1 VTNTTETSSN
11 VNRSEYRQQL
21 FQKVYDREV
30 TARTGMILR
39 TDHIYIEDAADEEG
53 TVRVDDISDGQVH
66 LTTLMESGH
75 LWANF
80 GTDLTPGQ
88 ARELASA
95 LYEAAN
101 VAETWEEP

>member
-1 VTNTTETSSN
+1 M
-11 VNRSEYRQQL
+11 SEYRSQL
-21 FQKVYDREV
+21 FGKVYDREV

-39 TDHIYIEDAADEEG
+39 TDHIYIEDAADEEA
-53 TVRVDDISDGQVH
+53 TVRVDDIGDGEVH

-80 GTDLTPGQ
+80 GTDLTPDQ
-88 ARELASA
+88 ARLLAST

-101 VAETWEEP
+101 VAETWEGQ

>member
-1 VTNTTETSSN
+1 MKNTKKETT
-11 VNRSEYRQQL
+11 RSEYRQQL
-21 FQKVYDREV
+21 FRKVYDREV

-53 TVRVDDISDGQVH
+53 TVRVDDIGDGEVH
-66 LTTLMESGH
+66 LTTVMEYGH

-80 GTDLTPGQ
+80 GTDLTPEQ

-101 VAETWEEP
+101 VAETWEDQYD